1 MGDRRRARCQRCNGH
16 RDDVGEISWS
26 GLCIGCAQEGLTMN
40 VAQMYARTGPNWK
53 KWRRAMA
60 GCVGGVLLED
70 MPKSG

>member
-1 MGDRRRARCQRCNGH
+1 
-16 RDDVGEISWS
+16 VGEISWS